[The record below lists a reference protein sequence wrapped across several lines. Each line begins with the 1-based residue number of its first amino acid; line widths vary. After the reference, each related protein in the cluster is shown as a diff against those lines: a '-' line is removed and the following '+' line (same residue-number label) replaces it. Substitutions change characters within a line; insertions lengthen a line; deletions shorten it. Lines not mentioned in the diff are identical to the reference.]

1 MDDSYT
7 CMCEQSLARLTAALG
22 TRLLFLPVF
31 DYIPSM
37 LGNHDWRMRH
47 AALVA
52 IGKIAGVNSKS
63 YDSFEEMLDEMCNK
77 SNEVVNIVKYVTGC
91 FLI

>member
-1 MDDSYT
+1 MDDSYA
-7 CMCEQSLARLTAALG
+7 CMCEQSLARLAAALG
-22 TRLLFLPVF
+22 TRLLFLPAF

-47 AALVA
+47 AGLMA

-63 YDSFEEMLDEMCNK
+63 YDSLEEMLNEMYNK
-77 SNEVVNIVKYVTGC
+77 SDEVATIIKCAIGYS
-91 FLI
+91 LR